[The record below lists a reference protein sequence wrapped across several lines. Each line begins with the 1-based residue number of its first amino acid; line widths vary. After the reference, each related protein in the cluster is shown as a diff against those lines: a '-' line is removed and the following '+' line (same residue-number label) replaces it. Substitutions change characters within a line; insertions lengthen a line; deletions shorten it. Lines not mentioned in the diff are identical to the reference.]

1 MHNVQPQ
8 KRKGKFPSS
17 FLTILRFFKDNSGF
31 WRCHVILL
39 NIFFQIFKFQCELI
53 ELSLTFSENGSSF
66 FPFFLAWNSLFLCV
80 SWHLLYYYYYF
91 LLFPSFGLLYG
102 DLQNPS
108 PCRQICLLQWGT
120 LWLYQ
125 SLIIFYHSW
134 SGDYMA
140 QSFPHM
146 LNPNCTGVLWM
157 LKIKKFRN
165 SHNPNLQLRHKLLK
179 PSCHPYSS
187 GSSGWEC
194 LSWTLS
200 QKIGGGGET
209 VTKHKN
215 KTKLL

>member
-1 MHNVQPQ
+1 MSCHP
-8 KRKGKFPSS
+8 PEY
-17 FLTILRFFKDNSGF
+17 FLSNLQVSMWTNWAFTHLQWEWI
-31 WRCHVILL
+31 
-39 NIFFQIFKFQCELI
+39 
-53 ELSLTFSENGSSF
+53 SF
-66 FPFFLAWNSLFLCV
+66 FSFFSGMKFSFPVCLLAFTFLLLFFLL
-80 SWHLLYYYYYF
+80 

-125 SLIIFYHSW
+125 SLIIFYNSW

-215 KTKLL
+215 KTKQKLL